1 MFTSLPTKRHRVA
14 AWSFAGRGAGRF
26 ARRVDG
32 DAEESGM
39 STDGNGAGWDDGR
52 RNWGCTLWLFNIAM
66 GNSPF
71 IDGLPIIIL
80 GM

>member
-39 STDGNGAGWDDGR
+39 STDGTEQAG
-52 RNWGCTLWLFNIAM
+52 TM
-66 GNSPF
+66 GGETGDVPS
-71 IDGLPIIIL
+71 GYLT
-80 GM
+80 